1 MKNIKPR
8 IKNWSSYE
16 SSSEK
21 RNPGKKLMKNKVT
34 LGLLKFIISPVKYIF
49 PEEFLSWGWVLIW
62 VVLFKRRTAR
72 MNKYEAPNIS
82 ITLIDCGKACII
94 FPNPKTT
101 ISVCTIKPEQ
111 RPRLKNIPFLLPCQG
126 LC

>member
-1 MKNIKPR
+1 
-8 IKNWSSYE
+8 
-16 SSSEK
+16 
-21 RNPGKKLMKNKVT
+21 
-34 LGLLKFIISPVKYIF
+34 
-49 PEEFLSWGWVLIW
+49 
-62 VVLFKRRTAR
+62 

-111 RPRLKNIPFLLPCQG
+111 RPRLKNIPFLLPFPRLVLIMNIISGPGKSVNVIEETRKRKIIFCSIKGKFINIFALQYNAFEDD
-126 LC
+126 